1 MTVYE
6 KDRVI
11 GYDYVMNFLGCGRTV
26 AYKKIKKANEKMKK
40 DGKNLDIQG
49 KTTLKYFY
57 QVIGIDTP
65 II

>member
-1 MTVYE
+1 M

-11 GYDYVMNFLGCGRTV
+11 GYDYVMDFLSCSRTT
-26 AYKKIKKANEKMKK
+26 AYKKIKLANEKMKK

-57 QVIGIDTP
+57 QVIGISTP
-65 II
+65 VI